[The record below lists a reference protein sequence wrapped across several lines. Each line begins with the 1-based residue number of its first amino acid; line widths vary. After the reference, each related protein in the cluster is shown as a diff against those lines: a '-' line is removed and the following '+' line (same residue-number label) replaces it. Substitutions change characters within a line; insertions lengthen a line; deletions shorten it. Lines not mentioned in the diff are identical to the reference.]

1 MSLTKMHKRSIL
13 KAFEN
18 EERLLQEQE
27 EAALF
32 STMREISRQVHREAE
47 PFIRSPVKPV
57 LTFTPEFDLP
67 FDEEREALVLSA
79 AALLELRRLVD
90 RILDTFF
97 PWRAEF
103 YSAEEEASL
112 FSTIEEISRQ
122 VHQEAAAAGL
132 AGVRARVR
140 AEPAYVREPEAES
153 GLFMLLKGL
162 QTRLDM
168 LLDRISLLMFE
179 PESLRLYDE
188 KVALI
193 KAMKEMSRQARR
205 EAAATGMA
213 DINGHECP
221 ESRYASRHK
230 AGLSGSVLLK
240 SLLKRLD
247 SLLDWICYLMF
258 EPERLQL
265 NDEEAAL
272 FSTVQEVSRQVYR
285 ETREKALQH
294 DQAGSF
300 YLSMLAPRNPTPLK
314 DALLRSQRMTA
325 IRTSI
330 KARNP
335 GWERIYRY
343 IDSMDE
349 DLNVVS
355 RIIDRNRVVSMTYGC
370 S

>member
-1 MSLTKMHKRSIL
+1 MHKGSIL

-32 STMREISRQVHREAE
+32 CTMREISRQVHREAE

-57 LTFTPEFDLP
+57 LTFMPEFDLP

-90 RILDTFF
+90 RTLDTFF
-97 PWRAEF
+97 PWRAEL

-112 FSTIEEISRQ
+112 YSTIEEISRQ

-132 AGVRARVR
+132 ANARARICADPV
-140 AEPAYVREPEAES
+140 YVPEHEAES
-153 GLFMLLKGL
+153 GLYMLLKGL

-168 LLDRISLLMFE
+168 LLDRISLIMFE

-193 KAMKEMSRQARR
+193 KAMKEMSRQVRR
-205 EAAATGMA
+205 EAVAGGSAHV
-213 DINGHECP
+213 DEHVCP

-230 AGLSGSVLLK
+230 AGLTGSVLLK

-258 EPERLQL
+258 EPERLGL
-265 NDEEAAL
+265 HDEDAAL
-272 FSTVQEVSRQVYR
+272 FSTVQEVSRMVHR
-285 ETREKALQH
+285 ETREKGQQH

-300 YLSMLAPRNPTPLK
+300 YLSMLAPKNPTPLK
-314 DALLRSQRMTA
+314 DALLRSQKMTA

-330 KARNP
+330 KASNP

-349 DLNVVS
+349 DLTVVT